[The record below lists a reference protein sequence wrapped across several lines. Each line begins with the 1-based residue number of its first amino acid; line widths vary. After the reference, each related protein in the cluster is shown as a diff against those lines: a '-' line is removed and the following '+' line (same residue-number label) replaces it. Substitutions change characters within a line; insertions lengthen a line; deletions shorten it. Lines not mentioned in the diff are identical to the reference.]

1 MMHGRW
7 LILMCLVMSLGIGGM
22 LAANDGNATVKVVE
36 ADTPTTA
43 GNTVAKVINYPLF
56 KLGENTITLKSLLVL
71 GILFVLVIVLEK
83 VVRERVV
90 MRIFEK
96 TEFPEALE
104 YGIARI
110 LGYLF
115 MVIGFYMA
123 FQFVGIDLSSLAFIA
138 GAVGVGIG
146 FGLQNI
152 INNFVSGI
160 IIFAE
165 QPIAIGDRIE
175 VSGIAGRVKKI
186 SLRSTTVVT
195 NDNITMIVPNGDFIS
210 QTVTNWSHGDP
221 KVRIRIPIGVAY
233 GTDTALVE
241 RLLLEVAAENQ
252 KTLKDPEPSVFFA
265 AFGESSL
272 DFELAVWTSEMAK
285 SPRRF
290 ISNINFA
297 IDQKFREHDIEIP
310 FPQRDLHV
318 RSGGL
323 EIKKT
328 ADSNESAAE

>member
-1 MMHGRW
+1 
-7 LILMCLVMSLGIGGM
+7 
-22 LAANDGNATVKVVE
+22 
-36 ADTPTTA
+36 
-43 GNTVAKVINYPLF
+43 
-56 KLGENTITLKSLLVL
+56 
-71 GILFVLVIVLEK
+71 
-83 VVRERVV
+83 
-90 MRIFEK
+90 
-96 TEFPEALE
+96 
-104 YGIARI
+104 
-110 LGYLF
+110 

-175 VSGIAGRVKKI
+175 MGGVAGRVKKI

-233 GTDTALVE
+233 GTDTTLVE
-241 RLLLEVAAENQ
+241 RLLLEVAAENK
-252 KTLKDPEPSVFFA
+252 KTLKDPEPSVFFTT
-265 AFGESSL
+265 FGESSL
-272 DFELAVWTSEMAK
+272 DFELAVWTSEMAQ

-318 RSGGL
+318 RSGGI
-323 EIKKT
+323 EIKKA
-328 ADSNESAAE
+328 ADSEESAAGLCAPLSLRSFLVGLFLGLWFRFPIAGLEVEAEIQIARDSTTAVESELAELDALFAVPHSFKLLELFDQVAVESIALFLVIHWAVE